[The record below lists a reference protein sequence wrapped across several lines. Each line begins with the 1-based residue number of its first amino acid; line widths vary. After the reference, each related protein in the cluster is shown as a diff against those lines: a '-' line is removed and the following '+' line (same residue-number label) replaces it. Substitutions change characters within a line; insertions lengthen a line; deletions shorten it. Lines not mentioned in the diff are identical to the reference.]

1 MLLWLLRCCPV
12 LTPQFPWLP
21 LSVLMP
27 LLPLAVWQVGVLDGM
42 LFTPLLSTLFPACS
56 RVPLECCNII
66 GFCVSP
72 CVYRTPAMSSVTG
85 EAPSKSGCEAGKSP
99 NAFRGYVSGLGFLF
113 VFCSCFFQKQQSS
126 REGYNS
132 DKMHCGQHFLPVLT
146 RGKKLMQSLRSLQ
159 LSGPQS

>member
-56 RVPLECCNII
+56 RVPLECCTII
-66 GFCVSP
+66 GLCVSP
-72 CVYRTPAMSSVTG
+72 CVCRTPAMSSVTG

-113 VFCSCFFQKQQSS
+113 VFCSCFFRSHRAAVKGTAVI
-126 REGYNS
+126 RCTVGNIFFP
-132 DKMHCGQHFLPVLT
+132 CLPGE
-146 RGKKLMQSLRSLQ
+146 RN
-159 LSGPQS
+159 